1 MGIFS
6 KDIGID
12 LGTANTL
19 VYVKGKG
26 IVVREPSV
34 VAIDKYE
41 GKVLAVGNAANEM
54 IGRTPENIVAV
65 RPMKDGVI
73 ADFDITQAMIRAFI
87 KEADVS
93 NVFKP
98 RVVVCIPSGITE
110 VERRAVEEAVIQ
122 AGAKAVALIEEPM
135 AAAMGAGLPVNDATG
150 NMVVDI
156 GGGTTEV
163 AVISLGGIVSSR
175 SIRIAGNAL
184 DRAIINYLKKEN
196 QINIG
201 DKMAEDIKVAI
212 ASAYEDDEEGV
223 YEVRG
228 RDVATG
234 LPKTAQIKESEIR
247 AAISENVDEM
257 IEAIKLTLENTPPE
271 LAADVMERGI
281 VLTGGGALIKGLDK
295 LITETTKIPTHVA
308 EYPLDCVAI
317 GTGKALDNIK
327 GVIAAAIITVVVLV
341 CAAIAHFGGTNPV
354 SKVLRTVF
362 SPFQNGFSYIVNKV
376 TDTTD
381 FIREMN
387 GYKEENARL
396 VGEINELKKQNKD
409 VANYREENERLKE
422 TLELQNSLENYSTV
436 AASVIAYSSNNWYD
450 TIQISKGSL
459 AGVAVGNAVITPDGV
474 VGKVVETGPTWSIVS
489 TILNPDNAMGVK
501 VSRTSDV
508 AVVEGDSE
516 LYSQNYCKMT
526 FIDKG
531 SNLIIGDI
539 LETSGSGGIYP
550 AGLSVGVIREINS
563 DAMGNLNYATVE
575 PLVDF
580 NKLYEVLVINGTY

>member
-184 DRAIINYLKKEN
+184 DSAIINYLKKEN

-308 EYPLDCVAI
+308 EYPLDCVA
-317 GTGKALDNIK
+317 
-327 GVIAAAIITVVVLV
+327 
-341 CAAIAHFGGTNPV
+341 
-354 SKVLRTVF
+354 
-362 SPFQNGFSYIVNKV
+362 
-376 TDTTD
+376 
-381 FIREMN
+381 
-387 GYKEENARL
+387 KEQVRL
-396 VGEINELKKQNKD
+396 
-409 VANYREENERLKE
+409 
-422 TLELQNSLENYSTV
+422 
-436 AASVIAYSSNNWYD
+436 
-450 TIQISKGSL
+450 
-459 AGVAVGNAVITPDGV
+459 
-474 VGKVVETGPTWSIVS
+474 
-489 TILNPDNAMGVK
+489 
-501 VSRTSDV
+501 
-508 AVVEGDSE
+508 
-516 LYSQNYCKMT
+516 
-526 FIDKG
+526 
-531 SNLIIGDI
+531 LII
-539 LETSGSGGIYP
+539 
-550 AGLSVGVIREINS
+550 
-563 DAMGNLNYATVE
+563 
-575 PLVDF
+575 
-580 NKLYEVLVINGTY
+580 

>member
-163 AVISLGGIVSSR
+163 AVISLGGIVCSE
-175 SIRIAGNAL
+175 SINVAGDVFTEDIQTYIRQQHNMRIGE
-184 DRAIINYLKKEN
+184 RT
-196 QINIG
+196 
-201 DKMAEDIKVAI
+201 AEDIKI
-212 ASAYEDDEEGV
+212 AVGAALSELDEEPEDF
-223 YEVRG
+223 EV
-228 RDVATG
+228 TG
-234 LPKTAQIKESEIR
+234 PNILTSLPSVLSISYSEMAYALEKSLVKID
-247 AAISENVDEM
+247 AAIMKVLEM
-257 IEAIKLTLENTPPE
+257 IPPE
-271 LAADVMERGI
+271 LYADIAKKGVY
-281 VLTGGGALIKGLDK
+281 LAGGGALLKGLDRRLYEK
-295 LITETTKIPTHVA
+295 TNIPFHVA
-308 EYPLDCVAI
+308 DDPLRAVAR
-317 GTGKALDNIK
+317 GTGIALKNI
-327 GVIAAAIITVVVLV
+327 G
-341 CAAIAHFGGTNPV
+341 
-354 SKVLRTVF
+354 RF
-362 SPFQNGFSYIVNKV
+362 SFLMK
-376 TDTTD
+376 
-381 FIREMN
+381 
-387 GYKEENARL
+387 
-396 VGEINELKKQNKD
+396 
-409 VANYREENERLKE
+409 
-422 TLELQNSLENYSTV
+422 
-436 AASVIAYSSNNWYD
+436 
-450 TIQISKGSL
+450 
-459 AGVAVGNAVITPDGV
+459 
-474 VGKVVETGPTWSIVS
+474 
-489 TILNPDNAMGVK
+489 
-501 VSRTSDV
+501 
-508 AVVEGDSE
+508 
-516 LYSQNYCKMT
+516 
-526 FIDKG
+526 
-531 SNLIIGDI
+531 
-539 LETSGSGGIYP
+539 
-550 AGLSVGVIREINS
+550 
-563 DAMGNLNYATVE
+563 
-575 PLVDF
+575 
-580 NKLYEVLVINGTY
+580 

>member
-184 DRAIINYLKKEN
+184 DSAIINYLKKEN

-308 EYPLDCVAI
+308 EYPLDCAAI

-327 GVIAAAIITVVVLV
+327 ELIES
-341 CAAIAHFGGTNPV
+341 
-354 SKVLRTVF
+354 SK
-362 SPFQNGFSYIVNKV
+362 
-376 TDTTD
+376 
-381 FIREMN
+381 
-387 GYKEENARL
+387 
-396 VGEINELKKQNKD
+396 
-409 VANYREENERLKE
+409 
-422 TLELQNSLENYSTV
+422 
-436 AASVIAYSSNNWYD
+436 
-450 TIQISKGSL
+450 
-459 AGVAVGNAVITPDGV
+459 
-474 VGKVVETGPTWSIVS
+474 
-489 TILNPDNAMGVK
+489 
-501 VSRTSDV
+501 
-508 AVVEGDSE
+508 
-516 LYSQNYCKMT
+516 
-526 FIDKG
+526 
-531 SNLIIGDI
+531 
-539 LETSGSGGIYP
+539 
-550 AGLSVGVIREINS
+550 
-563 DAMGNLNYATVE
+563 
-575 PLVDF
+575 
-580 NKLYEVLVINGTY
+580 

>member
-184 DRAIINYLKKEN
+184 DSAIINYLKKEN

-281 VLTGGGALIKGLDK
+281 VLLS
-295 LITETTKIPTHVA
+295 
-308 EYPLDCVAI
+308 
-317 GTGKALDNIK
+317 
-327 GVIAAAIITVVVLV
+327 II
-341 CAAIAHFGGTNPV
+341 
-354 SKVLRTVF
+354 
-362 SPFQNGFSYIVNKV
+362 
-376 TDTTD
+376 
-381 FIREMN
+381 
-387 GYKEENARL
+387 
-396 VGEINELKKQNKD
+396 
-409 VANYREENERLKE
+409 
-422 TLELQNSLENYSTV
+422 
-436 AASVIAYSSNNWYD
+436 
-450 TIQISKGSL
+450 
-459 AGVAVGNAVITPDGV
+459 
-474 VGKVVETGPTWSIVS
+474 
-489 TILNPDNAMGVK
+489 
-501 VSRTSDV
+501 
-508 AVVEGDSE
+508 
-516 LYSQNYCKMT
+516 
-526 FIDKG
+526 
-531 SNLIIGDI
+531 
-539 LETSGSGGIYP
+539 
-550 AGLSVGVIREINS
+550 
-563 DAMGNLNYATVE
+563 
-575 PLVDF
+575 
-580 NKLYEVLVINGTY
+580 

>member
-184 DRAIINYLKKEN
+184 DSAIINYLKKEN

-201 DKMAEDIKVAI
+201 VAI

-327 GVIAAAIITVVVLV
+327 ELIES
-341 CAAIAHFGGTNPV
+341 
-354 SKVLRTVF
+354 SK
-362 SPFQNGFSYIVNKV
+362 
-376 TDTTD
+376 
-381 FIREMN
+381 
-387 GYKEENARL
+387 
-396 VGEINELKKQNKD
+396 
-409 VANYREENERLKE
+409 
-422 TLELQNSLENYSTV
+422 
-436 AASVIAYSSNNWYD
+436 
-450 TIQISKGSL
+450 
-459 AGVAVGNAVITPDGV
+459 
-474 VGKVVETGPTWSIVS
+474 
-489 TILNPDNAMGVK
+489 
-501 VSRTSDV
+501 
-508 AVVEGDSE
+508 
-516 LYSQNYCKMT
+516 
-526 FIDKG
+526 
-531 SNLIIGDI
+531 
-539 LETSGSGGIYP
+539 
-550 AGLSVGVIREINS
+550 
-563 DAMGNLNYATVE
+563 
-575 PLVDF
+575 
-580 NKLYEVLVINGTY
+580 

>member
-184 DRAIINYLKKEN
+184 DSAIINYLKKEN

-201 DKMAEDIKVAI
+201 DKMAEDIKLAI

-281 VLTGGGALIKGLDK
+281 VLTGGGA
-295 LITETTKIPTHVA
+295 
-308 EYPLDCVAI
+308 
-317 GTGKALDNIK
+317 
-327 GVIAAAIITVVVLV
+327 
-341 CAAIAHFGGTNPV
+341 
-354 SKVLRTVF
+354 
-362 SPFQNGFSYIVNKV
+362 
-376 TDTTD
+376 
-381 FIREMN
+381 
-387 GYKEENARL
+387 
-396 VGEINELKKQNKD
+396 
-409 VANYREENERLKE
+409 
-422 TLELQNSLENYSTV
+422 
-436 AASVIAYSSNNWYD
+436 
-450 TIQISKGSL
+450 
-459 AGVAVGNAVITPDGV
+459 
-474 VGKVVETGPTWSIVS
+474 
-489 TILNPDNAMGVK
+489 
-501 VSRTSDV
+501 
-508 AVVEGDSE
+508 
-516 LYSQNYCKMT
+516 
-526 FIDKG
+526 
-531 SNLIIGDI
+531 
-539 LETSGSGGIYP
+539 
-550 AGLSVGVIREINS
+550 
-563 DAMGNLNYATVE
+563 
-575 PLVDF
+575 
-580 NKLYEVLVINGTY
+580 